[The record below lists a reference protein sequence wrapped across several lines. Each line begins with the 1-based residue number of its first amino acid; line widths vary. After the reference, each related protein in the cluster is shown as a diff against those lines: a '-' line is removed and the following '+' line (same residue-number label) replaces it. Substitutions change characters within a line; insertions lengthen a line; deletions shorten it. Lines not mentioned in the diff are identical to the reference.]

1 MTEISDQI
9 LQIRQDLDELDEQ
22 VEAGELDEDTAE
34 RLRAVY
40 LAELDSLSGA
50 ADPPPPTRSRPRL
63 VAGAIVLVVG
73 FSVTIAVLSSTTEAP
88 SGALQGIAAGED
100 FDPEQYSDE
109 TMEAVIA
116 ANAGDPAVAAQ
127 LPFMRFALAERYF
140 ERGEFQRAFG
150 HYEAILA
157 DDPPPDLFTST
168 MTRLAWIT
176 FVGNG
181 EVDLSLQ
188 VIDRALEA
196 SPGSTEA
203 LYVKG
208 QILWCGAGDAA
219 GASDLFGQVLASDQL
234 DAGIRTQL
242 EADYQRAASGEA
254 CA

>member
-1 MTEISDQI
+1 
-9 LQIRQDLDELDEQ
+9 
-22 VEAGELDEDTAE
+22 
-34 RLRAVY
+34 
-40 LAELDSLSGA
+40 
-50 ADPPPPTRSRPRL
+50 
-63 VAGAIVLVVG
+63 
-73 FSVTIAVLSSTTEAP
+73 
-88 SGALQGIAAGED
+88 
-100 FDPEQYSDE
+100 
-109 TMEAVIA
+109 
-116 ANAGDPAVAAQ
+116 
-127 LPFMRFALAERYF
+127 
-140 ERGEFQRAFG
+140 QRAFG

-219 GASDLFGQVLASDQL
+219 GASEVFGQVLASDQL